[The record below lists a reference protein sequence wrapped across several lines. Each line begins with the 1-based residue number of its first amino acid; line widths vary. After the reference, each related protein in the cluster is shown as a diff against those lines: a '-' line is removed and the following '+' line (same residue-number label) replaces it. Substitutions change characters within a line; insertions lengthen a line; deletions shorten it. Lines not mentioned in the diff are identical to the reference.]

1 MTGARTLVESNACLY
16 LPDRPFTQC
25 GLLGMSELP
34 SVAPSLA
41 RNRRGRSKPN
51 DVWLRDRID
60 RLLQMVP
67 PGANAAG
74 GFSARPWTLLKLA
87 ALDVWIGL
95 YLHIQATRFR
105 RLVFVDLFG
114 GSGLSPYDPREGVN
128 LTIPGSSFVAAH
140 RRTVTPEG
148 DQQPFFHQLVSVDT
162 DKIYLQALTS
172 IVERCGYRRGQDF
185 FPILA
190 SADEVASHLG
200 RFLRSS
206 GTHAVLL
213 VDPEDLDFS
222 WASFETIVREHDGLD
237 VIFNHLVAGASRSI
251 SEAAKDRFYGDHGWR
266 GLNRE
271 GLSSWF
277 AGRFGALRPVYEVLP
292 IRGGAHDGSYRYDLL
307 IGARRTRHGSP
318 WGDSLSRLRERLEHL
333 NADDVRHVLRTRGR
347 SADGS
352 RQRTLIEE

>member
-1 MTGARTLVESNACLY
+1 
-16 LPDRPFTQC
+16 
-25 GLLGMSELP
+25 MSDLP
-34 SVAPSLA
+34 SEAPSVVQH
-41 RNRRGRSKPN
+41 RGGRFKPN

-87 ALDVWIGL
+87 ALDLWIGL
-95 YLHIQATRFR
+95 YLQIQATRFR

-140 RRTVTPEG
+140 RRTLTSEG
-148 DQQPFFHQLVSVDT
+148 AQRPFFHQMISVDT
-162 DKIYLQALTS
+162 DPNRLRALTS
-172 IVERCGYRRGQDF
+172 IVEGCGYRSGRDF
-185 FPILA
+185 FPTLA
-190 SADEVASHLG
+190 SADEVASQLG

-237 VIFNHLVAGASRSI
+237 VIFNHLVAGASRSM
-251 SEAAKDRFYGDHGWR
+251 SEAAKDRFYGDSGWR

-277 AGRFGALRPVYEVLP
+277 ARRFGALRPVYEILP
-292 IRGGAHDGSYRYDLL
+292 IRGGVHDGSYRYDLL

-318 WGDSLSRLRERLEHL
+318 WRDSLPRLRERLEHL
-333 NADDVRHVLRTRGR
+333 DADDVRHFLRTRGR
-347 SADGS
+347 AADGS
-352 RQRTLIEE
+352 MQRTLFEE